1 MFMRS
6 IVCLTVTLTSCCVG
20 MFASGRAQAQNPALM
35 EAYGRGVH
43 AYYSGRQAEA
53 YDLLTMA
60 IDSGLQDPRAFYFR
74 GIVAAASGRP
84 DEAVSDWEQ
93 GAALE
98 AAGRMFG
105 DIGRSLARV
114 QGPTRIRLE
123 AIRQSAR
130 LQAAAA
136 AAARSEARYGEIRQ
150 AEGRVL
156 RAPAAPAP
164 PSAPPPAE
172 EVDDNPF
179 RDDDLAEVTPEVES
193 PDALSDAMETAQSE
207 TEALPSPSDSPDAP
221 GAEADAFGTGDG
233 DPFGGEGDPFG
244 GDADPFDSGGGD
256 GGEDPFGGAGDD
268 PFGGDPFG
276 N

>member
-1 MFMRS
+1 
-6 IVCLTVTLTSCCVG
+6 
-20 MFASGRAQAQNPALM
+20 MFAPDRAQAQNPALM

-43 AYYSGRQAEA
+43 AYYSGRHAEA

-93 GAALE
+93 GADLE

-114 QGPTRIRLE
+114 QGPTRMRLE
-123 AIRQSAR
+123 EIRQSAR

-156 RAPAAPAP
+156 RAPDAPV
-164 PSAPPPAE
+164 PPPALSPVE
-172 EVDDNPF
+172 DADVDDNPF
-179 RDDDLAEVTPEVES
+179 RDDDLAEAAPQVES
-193 PDALSDAMETAQSE
+193 QDALSDAMETAQSE
-207 TEALPSPSDSPDAP
+207 TDKVPAPGDAP
-221 GAEADAFGTGDG
+221 GDPAAETDV
-233 DPFGGEGDPFG
+233 FGGAA
-244 GDADPFDSGGGD
+244 GDADPFDGATDPFETGGGD
-256 GGEDPFGGAGDD
+256 DS

-276 N
+276 DGDPFGN